1 MSVAHVSFAAASFA
15 NATRNNK
22 ISDQMSETSRIRTKS
37 LTVTT
42 AERSPSA
49 IVTFLDEMWSIYKL
63 KLEIAHSWPGNL
75 SAYNSRTSH

>member
-1 MSVAHVSFAAASFA
+1 MSVAHVSFAH
-15 NATRNNK
+15 ATRNNK
-22 ISDQMSETSRIRTKS
+22 ISDQMGETSRIRTKS

-49 IVTFLDEMWSIYKL
+49 IVTFLDEMWSIYTL

-75 SAYNSRTSH
+75 STYNSRTSH